1 VGSLIKKTLFH
12 FRFFYDNIWREWD
25 ADDDGDY
32 CFASR
37 HLETRLQLYHEIQDG
52 NLPKDL
58 VQRYKGTLLT
68 LMFIVRQTGL
78 IYHLLF
84 NNFSFLKFPKNKS
97 KWTIESFGVNQ
108 FFLSFQR

>member
-1 VGSLIKKTLFH
+1 MGSLVKKTLFH

-58 VQRYKGTLLT
+58 VQRYKGTPLT
-68 LMFIVRQTGL
+68 LLRIVRQTVL

-84 NNFSFLKFPKNKS
+84 NNFSFLKFSKNKS
-97 KWTIESFGVNQ
+97 K
-108 FFLSFQR
+108 